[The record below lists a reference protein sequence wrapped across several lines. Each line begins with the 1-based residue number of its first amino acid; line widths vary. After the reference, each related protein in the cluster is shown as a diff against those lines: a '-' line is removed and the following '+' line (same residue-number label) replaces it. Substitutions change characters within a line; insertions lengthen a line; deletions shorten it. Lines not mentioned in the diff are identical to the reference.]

1 MAFRI
6 ALHDTRSGEQLVGG
20 LAFVDGAATV
30 DQLGD
35 NRRRFFAALGADITD
50 TDIPTPENAAEVAA
64 LTVAELKRLAE
75 HHGITHS
82 SKTRHDRLAALISAH
97 LFPEED

>member
-6 ALHDTRSGEQLVGG
+6 ALHDTRSGEQLIGG
-20 LAFVDGAATV
+20 LAFFDGVATV
-30 DQLGD
+30 AQLGD
-35 NRRRFFAALGADITD
+35 NRRRFFAALGADVTD
-50 TDIPTPENAAEVAA
+50 TDIPTPDNAAEVAA
-64 LTVAELKRLAE
+64 LTVPQLKMLAQ
-75 HHGITHS
+75 HHGVTHS